1 MKTAA
6 EMIEYYKTSGL
17 PSHWMDSIID
27 QYISMAGGR
36 DGGIL
41 HGIHVTE
48 DGDEPLEV
56 SCREY
61 NYPFQPDSFFQEVCD
76 GMGWDWR
83 DSQ

>member
-6 EMIEYYKTSGL
+6 EMIEYYKSGDL
-17 PSHWMDSIID
+17 PSHWMAYIAS
-27 QYISMAGGR
+27 QYISMARGG

-41 HGIHVTE
+41 YGIE
-48 DGDEPLEV
+48 DDP

-61 NYPFQPDSFFQEVCD
+61 NYPGQPDSFFQEVCD
-76 GMGWDWR
+76 GVGWDWR